1 MNKYLPSTLYSSP
14 LERALQTGEIA
25 MDQDRQAFTLDDR
38 LKERGFGPQYEGKPY
53 DRNSIS
59 KLVQMT
65 EEECIKAGIESEN
78 QVRERCA
85 SFLNHLRSSNFSR

>member
-1 MNKYLPSTLYSSP
+1 M
-14 LERALQTGEIA
+14 G
-25 MDQDRQAFTLDDR
+25 QDRQAFNLDDR

-65 EEECIKAGIESEN
+65 EDECLKAGIESEN
-78 QVRERCA
+78 QVRKRCA
-85 SFLNHLRSSNFSR
+85 SFLNHLRSSNLSRLVK